1 MDSSEF
7 VGGSRPEYKV
17 SHLVVDKQTKR
28 EGNTNSEEQYPSPLV
43 NAPNLAKPLTQAT
56 GKKRGRQFPAANIE
70 LMQPHAD
77 RYLALKKVDKNYS
90 TNDSHAAHL
99 TAIAA
104 AGTFGGWV
112 RDRKKKSVSEPSDAV
127 APSIRFGTGSKRSK
141 PRAHW
146 KLEQLMINYIDMR
159 AHAIE
164 EEGNN
169 LDLTW
174 EYVEFKAREL
184 APKVTAPRRHNHS
197 P

>member
-1 MDSSEF
+1 MI
-7 VGGSRPEYKV
+7 
-17 SHLVVDKQTKR
+17 
-28 EGNTNSEEQYPSPLV
+28 
-43 NAPNLAKPLTQAT
+43 LTRLILPRLQQ
-56 GKKRGRQFPAANIE
+56 R
-70 LMQPHAD
+70 M
-77 RYLALKKVDKNYS
+77 
-90 TNDSHAAHL
+90 
-99 TAIAA
+99 A

-112 RDRKKKSVSEPSDAV
+112 RERKKKSVSEPSDAA

-184 APKVTAPRRHNHS
+184 APKVTAPRRHNVAPRRHNAALKPACS
-197 P
+197 STSNHCRS